1 MQIPQDTIDTIR
13 DRTDIAEIVSQFV
26 ELKRVGRRLVGLCP
40 FHQEKDPS
48 FGVDPERQMFYC
60 FGCQKGGTV
69 FNFLM
74 EMEGLSFVDAVREL
88 GRKCGVEVEYQKQPE
103 AERSQNEARYEANAF
118 AARFYHQQLKD
129 GRTGKKAQEYLRA
142 RGIPEEAWNSFS
154 LGYAPDSWDRLWGAS
169 RQKGVKKEILAE
181 LRLITKSEKS
191 TGYYD
196 YFRNRIMF
204 PILSASRRVVAF
216 GARALGKGVE
226 PKYLNSAES
235 PIFSK
240 RRTFYGMDRARES
253 IRERRE
259 AIVVEGYTDLIA
271 LHLVGLTHTLASCG
285 TALTPDHASALR
297 RLTQKVTLVPD
308 ADLAGEKAAMSAG
321 AVLLSAGLEVRV
333 VRLQPDSDPDGT
345 ARELGA
351 EKFTQLIGQSMDY
364 FSYLNYTIKDR
375 QLSLREQE
383 NLIRQ
388 VVSGIAH
395 LQDKF
400 RYDMIIKELAMTLAV
415 DAASLRAM
423 RAGGPV
429 GSSRTR
435 STAGGGLGA
444 PSGSGNSGGTASPA
458 RVAVEKL
465 ALRLVMEGTQVAL
478 EAIDSL
484 DEDDFSDPGCRKIY
498 KLLDLAHES
507 HIDIRSRELQR
518 RAEKAGLEG
527 LAAEIALV
535 SLPPGNVAT
544 LLKDTI
550 RRIKELKI
558 QDELTV
564 LRKKL
569 QELPSESEEAV
580 AVAEYYY
587 KLKQALVEL

>member
-1 MQIPQDTIDTIR
+1 
-13 DRTDIAEIVSQFV
+13 
-26 ELKRVGRRLVGLCP
+26 LVGLCP

-88 GRKCGVEVEYQKQPE
+88 GRKCGVEVEYRKYSE
-103 AERSQNEARYEANAF
+103 AERSQNEVRYEANGF

-129 GRTGKKAQEYLRA
+129 GRTGKRAQEYLRE
-142 RGIPEEAWNSFS
+142 RGIPEEAWKSFS
-154 LGYAPDSWDRLWGAS
+154 LGFAPDSWDRLWSAS
-169 RQKGVKKEILAE
+169 RSKGVKKEVLAE

-204 PILSASRRVVAF
+204 PILSVSRRVVAF
-216 GARALGKGVE
+216 GARALGQGVE

-240 RRTFYGMDRARES
+240 RRTFYGIDLARDA

-271 LHLVGLTHTLASCG
+271 LHLLGLTQAVAACG

-308 ADLAGEKAAMSAG
+308 ADLAGEKAAVSAG

-333 VRLQPDSDPDGT
+333 VRLQPDSDPDAA
-345 ARELGA
+345 ARELGS
-351 EKFTQLIGQSMDY
+351 EKFAQLIDQSMDY

-383 NLIRQ
+383 SLIRQ

-400 RYDMIIKELAMTLAV
+400 RYDMIIKELARTLAV
-415 DAASLRAM
+415 NPASLRAM
-423 RAGGPV
+423 HTGGPASSSGARSATGV
-429 GSSRTR
+429 APGGSRR
-435 STAGGGLGA
+435 RGE
-444 PSGSGNSGGTASPA
+444 SGKAASPA

-465 ALRLVMEGTQVAL
+465 ALRFVMEGTQVAL

-498 KLLDLAHES
+498 KILDLARES

-518 RAEKAGLEG
+518 RAEEAGLEG

-558 QDELTV
+558 HDELTV